1 MSTILVTGATGHLGR
16 AVAQQLLQN
25 PHNHTILA
33 LVRDLSK
40 GTDLEAAGATLRQ
53 ADYNDYASLVA
64 AFQGVDKLYFVSSS
78 DVPNR
83 SAQHE
88 NVVKAATEAGVGHV
102 FYTSFQRKTDDDRSP
117 IAFVAA
123 GHLHAENLLRAS
135 GLRYTL
141 LKHALY
147 TDVLPMFLGQNVLE
161 TGTIFLPAGEGRASF
176 ATRQDMAEAGAK
188 LLLST
193 EPVVESYDIAGPQSH
208 SLADVAAILSEL
220 AGKPVQYV
228 SPSGE
233 EFEQQLSSFGV
244 PAEGIQGALTF
255 CQAIAQGEFDF
266 PTTTLAELL
275 GREPESV
282 KSYLKQAYSL

>member
-16 AVAQQLLQN
+16 AVAQHLLSQPQDN
-25 PHNHTILA
+25 TVLA
-33 LVRDLSK
+33 LVRELSK
-40 GTDLEAAGATLRQ
+40 GADLEAAGATLRQ
-53 ADYNDYASLVA
+53 GDYNDYASLVP

-102 FYTSFQRKTDDDRSP
+102 FYTSAQRKTEDGSSP
-117 IAFVAA
+117 IAFVAEA
-123 GHLHAENLLRAS
+123 HLQTERLLRAS

-147 TDVLPMFLGQNVLE
+147 TDVLPMFLGQNVLQS
-161 TGTIFLPAGEGRASF
+161 GTIFLPAGDGRTSF
-176 ATRQDMAEAGAK
+176 ASRQDMSVAGAK

-193 EPVVESYDIAGPQSH
+193 EPVAESYDIAGPQSY
-208 SLADVAAILSEL
+208 SLAEVAAILSEL
-220 AGKPVQYV
+220 AGKPIQYV

-233 EFEQQLSSFGV
+233 EFEKQLAAYGV

-255 CQAIAQGEFDF
+255 CKAIAQGEFDF
-266 PTTTLAELL
+266 PTQTLAELL
-275 GREPESV
+275 GHEPESV
-282 KSYLKQAYSL
+282 KSYLKQTYSL